1 MSHEQDLIDLIE
13 SDDRI
18 MDLLRAVRSIGL
30 REWCIAAGTIRNKV
44 WDDLHSFAEPTLP
57 SDIDVVFF
65 DAERTSSDYETEIE
79 AQLSFLVPNV
89 RWEAVNQAVIH
100 SYTGDPEP
108 YVSIEDAM
116 SRWADLVTAVG
127 AWLREDDE
135 IMIVAPDG
143 LEDLFGLRV
152 RPNLVTPTAAA
163 VYRDRMANKGWQER
177 WPMLSIEGLEE

>member
-1 MSHEQDLIDLIE
+1 MSHEQDLIALIE
-13 SDDRI
+13 SDVRI

-30 REWCIAAGTIRNKV
+30 GEWCIAAGTIRNKV
-44 WDDLHSFAEPTLP
+44 WDDLHSYTEPTLP
-57 SDIDVVFF
+57 SDIDVLFF
-65 DAERTSSDYETEIE
+65 DAERTTPDFEAEIE
-79 AQLSFLVPNV
+79 AQLSLVVPNV

-100 SYTGDPEP
+100 SYTGDLAP

-127 AWLREDDE
+127 ACLSEDDQ
-135 IMIVAPDG
+135 ITIVAPEG

-152 RPNLVTPTAAA
+152 RPNLITPTAAA